1 MTHQYVGAYYV
12 PHGWYE
18 NYDPGFQYDPLSTV
32 FYKNAWYILKQ
43 PAPVGTEPTNSQY
56 WVQYN
61 MIPGQIIDIEN
72 QIQSLNDKIIF
83 NASTSNIT
91 NNNVL
96 CIGDSYG
103 ANVDGWPEKIKANK
117 YTNLCVPGASIIKS
131 GSQTTYLL
139 ELQNAN
145 SNLIKE
151 ATHLMLFA
159 GYNDFTHQVNYDQF
173 YEGFKQI
180 TDYALSINPTIKL
193 YCGFIG
199 STNQA
204 DNLRPTRENWNLAAS
219 NAGWTVFPIVPVTN
233 SNMMADYRHP
243 NSDGYAFL
251 NKQIQAA
258 LYGGNIDTILFNQD
272 IIHNVTGVTTSPR
285 LCNASRSYNYATFQL
300 INNNIRT
307 GNVTAN
313 TKKLIGTINGITQT
327 TQPFTFDVLC
337 YSGSIFLAHIT
348 IEGRNLYITP
358 TSDINTNV
366 LLFNTQ
372 VIIPANFIP

>member
-12 PHGWYE
+12 PHGWYD
-18 NYDPGFQYDPLSTV
+18 NYDPQFQYDPLSTV

-43 PAPVGTEPTNSQY
+43 PAPVGTEPTDSQY
-56 WVQYN
+56 WAQYN

-72 QIQSLNDKIIF
+72 QISSLNDKINF
-83 NASTSNIT
+83 NESKSNIT

-103 ANVDGWPEKIKANK
+103 ANEDGWPEKINANK
-117 YTNLCVPGASIIKS
+117 HTNLCVPGASIIKS
-131 GSQTTYLL
+131 GSQTTYLT

-159 GYNDFTHQVNYDQF
+159 GYNDFTNNVSYEQF
-173 YEGFKQI
+173 YEGFKQLAN
-180 TDYALSINPTIKL
+180 YALSINPAIKL

-204 DNLRPTRENWNLAAS
+204 DDLRLTRENWNISAS

-243 NSDGYAFL
+243 NSSGYAFL

-258 LYGGNIDTILFNQD
+258 LYGGNLESMLFNQD
-272 IIHNVTGVTTSPR
+272 IINDVTGVTTSPR

-327 TQPFTFDVLC
+327 VHPFTFDVMC
-337 YSGSIFLAHIT
+337 YSDSVFLAHIT
-348 IEGRNLYITP
+348 IEGRNMYITP
-358 TSDINTNV
+358 TSNINTNV
-366 LLFNTQ
+366 LLFYTQ
-372 VIIPANFIP
+372 VIIPAYFIP